1 METLLQTL
9 RNLGPMRLSIMGG
22 VVFGLIAFFI
32 FLSTRLASPQ
42 MALLYGDL
50 DTNDATRIAAQ
61 LDAQS
66 VPYELRKNGTEVHV
80 PADQVSRMRLTMA
93 QQGLPSG
100 GTVGYELFDS
110 ADSLGSTD
118 FVQNINLVRA
128 LEGELARTIGAIESV
143 RSARVHLVMPRR
155 ELFSREKQEPS
166 ASIVLK
172 MKGTSRLDRGQVS
185 AIQHLVAAAVPK
197 LTPNRISIIDDKGSL
212 LAGGFEDLNDPAT
225 AAVKTEERKR
235 TYENRMA
242 RTVEELLER
251 AVGFGRVR
259 AEVRA
264 DMDFDRISTSEEQYN
279 PDGQVVRSTQTVEEN
294 SSSREADPQSVTV
307 ANNLPDPNQIGGGA
321 SATSAESR
329 TEETVNYEISK
340 KVVNHVKEIGS
351 VNRLSVAVLVDGV
364 YAPNGQGQRA
374 YTARPEQ
381 EMTQLANLVRSAIGF
396 NAARGDTLEV
406 INMQFAEPDTPVEAP
421 LVLFLGLNKQD
432 MLRMAEILVLS
443 IVAILVILLVVR
455 PLLTRA
461 FEALPVA
468 SAAPAEGRLLANE
481 SMPTPAL
488 AGPSEAPDQDDFEE
502 LIDIDRVEGRVKASS
517 VKKVGEIVDKHP
529 SEALAIVRAWIYQE
543 T

>member
-50 DTNDATRIAAQ
+50 DTNDATRIASQ
-61 LDAQS
+61 LESQA
-66 VPYELRKNGTEVHV
+66 VPYELRKNGTDLYV
-80 PADQVSRMRLTMA
+80 PADQVSRMRLAMA

-110 ADSLGSTD
+110 SDSLGSTD

-128 LEGELARTIGAIESV
+128 LEGELSRTIGGIESV

-172 MKGTSRLDRGQVS
+172 MKGIARLDRGQVS

-235 TYENRMA
+235 TYEHRMA

-259 AEVRA
+259 TEVRA

-279 PDGQVVRSTQTVEEN
+279 PDGQVVRSTQTVEE
-294 SSSREADPQSVTV
+294 SASSREADPQSVTV
-307 ANNLPDPNQIGGGA
+307 ANNLPDPNQTGGGA

-340 KVVNHVKEIGS
+340 KVISHVKEIGT
-351 VNRLSVAVLVDGV
+351 VNRLSVAVLVDGT
-364 YAPNGQGQRA
+364 YTPTGEGQRT
-374 YTARPEQ
+374 YTPRPEQ

-396 NAARGDTLEV
+396 NAGRGDTLEV
-406 INMQFAEPDTPVEAP
+406 INMQFAEPEIPDEAP

-468 SAAPAEGRLLANE
+468 GAAPAEGRLLANE

-543 T
+543 V